1 MGVLRSEKMKHGT
14 LVVPTERARHFVD
27 LIGRKATVQI
37 EDMNVQDMR
46 RPYKKYITRI
56 DEMERIL
63 RFLTEEISNIS
74 GTEIKKN
81 QVDSFLENDHMY
93 KLDDVEAELKTLYG
107 RFMEFKVNNSD
118 LYEQMNSAIEERYVM
133 HMAQLSLANMAAQRR
148 GMDLS
153 RSDQDEGFEDGASLT
168 QSLLGHEE
176 GRSAGDLAF
185 SNIAGVILQSD
196 QDRFAR
202 TLFRATRGNTFT
214 HFQQIPELLKD
225 PKTGKEVMKSVLV
238 VYYQDYSA
246 RTSAIG
252 DKVKKICQSFGVN
265 LYGWP
270 TDSEDAE
277 RRRAFITQTVEE
289 RKTALN
295 AYEQY
300 MRREAKVLLDVARPE
315 GNSKIEDLRLFCL
328 KEKSIYTTLN
338 YFEGEI
344 TLRANC
350 WYPESEEERIRQ
362 LLIQQSNGHQ
372 TSGML
377 VADRT
382 NTKKDPPTY
391 IRRNC
396 FTDPFQDLVD
406 TYGVP
411 RYGEANPALLTC
423 VTFPFLFGV
432 MFGDV
437 GHGLMLFCIGLWTVN
452 NSEKLKHT
460 FPELNQARYLLT
472 MMGFF
477 AIFAGFMYNDFF
489 ALGLDLFGTR
499 WKAVKTDGGAQYFEP
514 NFDAKNSGSSSGP
527 YPFGL
532 DPAWHGASNEL
543 LFVNSLKMKVSVL
556 LGVAHMVAG
565 LLLRFGNAVHEG
577 DTTDFIFECI
587 PMMVFMLCFF
597 GYMDFMILYKWVTP
611 MENPPSII
619 NSLICM
625 VIGSPDKAPLYSVA
639 VRVQTYLL
647 AATALSVPL
656 MLIPKPIILYIQHK
670 NSSSSQPSGQYYALD
685 AFDVVD
691 DEAGKQIQVHGEEFD
706 IGEIVIHQAIETIE
720 YVLGTV
726 SHTASYLRLWAL
738 SLAHQQLSV
747 VFFQNTIS
755 VGLHMSFPMNGIALY
770 FLFAIWFAI
779 TCGILLGIDVLECFL
794 HTLRLHWVEFQSKFY
809 RGDGYTFKPYRHKQL
824 LEDKSDQ

>member
-1 MGVLRSEKMKHGT
+1 MKSE
-14 LVVPTERARHFVD
+14 
-27 LIGRKATVQI
+27 ATV
-37 EDMNVQDMR
+37 
-46 RPYKKYITRI
+46 
-56 DEMERIL
+56 L
-63 RFLTEEISNIS
+63 
-74 GTEIKKN
+74 
-81 QVDSFLENDHMY
+81 LE
-93 KLDDVEAELKTLYG
+93 
-107 RFMEFKVNNSD
+107 
-118 LYEQMNSAIEERYVM
+118 
-133 HMAQLSLANMAAQRR
+133 
-148 GMDLS
+148 
-153 RSDQDEGFEDGASLT
+153 
-168 QSLLGHEE
+168 
-176 GRSAGDLAF
+176 
-185 SNIAGVILQSD
+185 
-196 QDRFAR
+196 
-202 TLFRATRGNTFT
+202 
-214 HFQQIPELLKD
+214 P
-225 PKTGKEVMKSVLV
+225 
-238 VYYQDYSA
+238 
-246 RTSAIG
+246 
-252 DKVKKICQSFGVN
+252 
-265 LYGWP
+265 
-270 TDSEDAE
+270 
-277 RRRAFITQTVEE
+277 
-289 RKTALN
+289 
-295 AYEQY
+295 
-300 MRREAKVLLDVARPE
+300 ARPQ
-315 GNSKIEDLRLFCL
+315 GNSKIEDWRLFCI
-328 KEKSIYTTLN
+328 KEKSIYTMLN
-338 YFEGEI
+338 LFEGEI

-382 NTKKDPPTY
+382 MNIAKNSPPTY

-396 FTDPFQDLVD
+396 FTDPFQDLVN

-437 GHGLMLFCIGLWTVN
+437 GHGLMLLLIGLWTVS

-460 FPELNQARYLLT
+460 LPELNQARYLLT

-477 AIFAGFMYNDFF
+477 AMFAGFMYNDMF
-489 ALGLDLFGTR
+489 ALGLDLFGSR
-499 WKAVKTDGGAQYFEP
+499 WKMGRKEGSAQYFEP
-514 NFDAKNSGSSSGP
+514 NFDAKNGGGSGP

-565 LLLRFGNAVHEG
+565 VMLRFGNAVYEG
-577 DTTDFIFECI
+577 NNIDFAFECI
-587 PMMVFMLCFF
+587 PMIVFMICFF

-611 MENPPSII
+611 MQNPPSII

-625 VIGSPDKAPLYSVA
+625 VIGSPDKAPLYSSSKM
-639 VRVQTYLL
+639 VQTYLL

-656 MLIPKPIILYIQHK
+656 MLIPKPVILYFQHK
-670 NSSSSQPSGQYYALD
+670 RASESHPPNQYQALD
-685 AFDVVD
+685 DVMDEMEKQTVEHSEGFDM
-691 DEAGKQIQVHGEEFD
+691 
-706 IGEIVIHQAIETIE
+706 GEIVIHQAIETIE

-755 VGLHMSFPMNGIALY
+755 VGLHMSFPWNGIALY

-809 RGDGYTFKPYRHKQL
+809 RGDGYTFKPYLHKQL
-824 LEDKSDQ
+824 LEEKSDQ